1 MTQSYRFEGLITL
14 LSPLSHAEGTI
25 GNESK
30 IRKEQIIQEDGSIE
44 NCFVYSGNAV
54 RGVMRDMGMKYF
66 LDKLSIAQIPLDIF
80 YLLFSG
86 GSLESTLKGMDV
98 SHLRNYKKVV
108 PLLSVFG
115 GAIGNQIMDGKLRV
129 GKAYPVCVETKRLL
143 PQYLQENA
151 TESWR
156 RYRYTEEYS
165 RTDDAKSEALRPY
178 IDWHE
183 KDQPAGGPQQMRY
196 GVEVMAAGLTLYHW
210 FELDGV
216 TEVELGAFCSA
227 LERFSKSPTLGGKAG
242 IGLGRVSL
250 NYDRFKINESVE
262 FDEELQVAKEEYDAA
277 LSDFQLA
284 LQEHKGDA
292 VKLLGATL
300 HEE

>member
-1 MTQSYRFEGLITL
+1 MTKSYRFEGRITL

-44 NCFVYSGNAV
+44 NCFVYSGNAI
-54 RGVMRDMGMKYF
+54 RGVLRDMGMKYF
-66 LDKLSIAQIPLDIF
+66 LDKLSIAQVPLDIF

-86 GSLESTLKGMDV
+86 GSLESTMQGMDV
-98 SHLRNYKKVV
+98 SHLRDYKKVV

-129 GKAYPVCVETKRLL
+129 GKAYPICRETQRLL
-143 PQYLQENA
+143 PEALQEEA
-151 TESWR
+151 TKTWR
-156 RYRYTEEYS
+156 RYRYTEEYT
-165 RTDDAKSEALRPY
+165 RTDDARSEVLRPY
-178 IDWHE
+178 ADVYAQ
-183 KDQPAGGPQQMRY
+183 DQAVTTPQQMRY

-250 NYDRFKINESVE
+250 NYDRFTINESVE
-262 FDEELQVAKEEYDAA
+262 FDEELQVAKEEYDAPQ
-277 LSDFQLA
+277 S
-284 LQEHKGDA
+284 
-292 VKLLGATL
+292 
-300 HEE
+300 